1 LLDGYDPTTGDS
13 FILMTFLSDRGSFNT
28 VTGLNLGD
36 NLFFDLV
43 YDPHDVRA
51 VVESLPVATPEPNSA
66 LLFAVGSIT
75 ILAISRKR
83 WTAKIASIP
92 RTAS

>member
-1 LLDGYDPTTGDS
+1 LLNGYDPTTGDS
-13 FILMTFLSDRGSFNT
+13 FIVMTFLSDRGSFDT

-36 NLFFDLV
+36 NLVFDLV

-51 VVESLPVATPEPNSA
+51 AAESLSVATPEPNSS

-83 WTAKIASIP
+83 RTAKIASIP
-92 RTAS
+92 GTAS